1 MKKNKN
7 GEKTKM
13 FDLTKQAETERHQ
26 RAFDEGVK
34 EGENGG
40 FWSDLFHD
48 LGETATI
55 IVPKPTEHES
65 GEAGYWEGQ
74 GRRTR

>member
-1 MKKNKN
+1 
-7 GEKTKM
+7 M

-65 GEAGYWEGQ
+65 TEHESGEAGYWEGQ

>member
-1 MKKNKN
+1 MFDL
-7 GEKTKM
+7 
-13 FDLTKQAETERHQ
+13 FDLTKEAETERHQ

-34 EGENGG
+34 EGENGS

-55 IVPKPTEHES
+55 IVPKPTEHQS
-65 GEAGYWEGQ
+65 REAGYWEGQ
-74 GRRTR
+74 RRRTR